1 MPKMFDQ
8 WCARSPHYNDSHREW
23 ADTVKRFVARE
34 IEPHI
39 DAWERAGELPRE
51 LHRKAAEVGLMNVAR
66 SQELQLEQTWSDS
79 LPARGVTSARAL
91 EEASPGA
98 LDDDED
104 VQRYVQM
111 HEDALD
117 SPIKS
122 FLLPWSTLQQIAN

>member
-1 MPKMFDQ
+1 MKMSLMSSALVAAAFLSATALGPV
-8 WCARSPHYNDSHREW
+8 CAP
-23 ADTVKRFVARE
+23 V
-34 IEPHI
+34 I
-39 DAWERAGELPRE
+39 
-51 LHRKAAEVGLMNVAR
+51 AAEAGLMNVNR
-66 SQELQLEQTWSDS
+66 SPELQLEQTWSDS
-79 LPARGVTSARAL
+79 LPPRGATPARAL
-91 EEASPGA
+91 EETIPGA

>member
-1 MPKMFDQ
+1 MKKS
-8 WCARSPHYNDSHREW
+8 RTSS
-23 ADTVKRFVARE
+23 
-34 IEPHI
+34 
-39 DAWERAGELPRE
+39 AWMAIAFLAGIAVGPVSAPAA
-51 LHRKAAEVGLMNVAR
+51 AAEVGLMNVAR